1 MSEMKF
7 HIDASFSAGI
17 EDKKSK
23 ETGQKACAKL
33 LEQKYQY
40 MLRILEQEKERRKS
54 VEHKASLF
62 LTSNAIIGSLLV
74 WSSRILFETSSIQSF
89 VIALVLLVLVILLAR
104 TVIYTLKVL
113 KKSRYYVLDEN
124 DAKSYD
130 TEEEFYEQM
139 TKKVE
144 AVITNNHEVI
154 NRKVDYMALAQN
166 SYRWFWIAMV
176 VYLLIVFGFQLF
188 AMGNEF
194 SLTNSIFSVNVLLF
208 AIVFL
213 VGLSL
218 GNINND

>member
-1 MSEMKF
+1 MKF

-23 ETGQKACAKL
+23 ETGQKASAKL

-218 GNINND
+218 GNINKD